1 MQKQRL
7 MYVSTK
13 ITLPLLRYAVLAS
26 ILIEGIFRCCA
37 VVFERFWAAAES
49 FHGEYHSKK
58 FKDVVRPSIIYSD
71 AYTGNAETSQVLL
84 ALVQR

>member
-1 MQKQRL
+1 M
-7 MYVSTK
+7 
-13 ITLPLLRYAVLAS
+13 
-26 ILIEGIFRCCA
+26 
-37 VVFERFWAAAES
+37 VFERFWAAAES

-71 AYTGNAETSQVLL
+71 AYTGNAETSRVLL